1 MFAGWYTKL
10 TGGMKIDENTKVT
23 TSYYK
28 NLYAHWED
36 DLGTE
41 SSDITV
47 DSTDTSVESGETVE
61 TELTIFEKI
70 IAALSQLIGLLL
82 SNVFGIG

>member
-1 MFAGWYTKL
+1 
-10 TGGMKIDENTKVT
+10 MKIENTKVT
-23 TSYYK
+23 TGYYK
-28 NLYAHWED
+28 TLYAHWED
-36 DLGTE
+36 DWDTE
-41 SSDITV
+41 SSDVTV
-47 DSTDTSVESGETVE
+47 DSTDTTVDSGETVD